1 MNMVGSTKLTFMIDT
16 EDSKSSFCYQEKIL
30 KGKKRKGKI
39 KHHRQKGLLF
49 FTSIWL
55 TFFSLLRFISI
66 LHHPRRN
73 ISTACEGGSVF
84 GETRGG
90 GFIGMV
96 MQRRRKRSSAPPIS
110 PLPDVFDHLIHH
122 GHPGPV
128 LRLLR
133 YAEQRHLQESKHLV
147 LSAFSPRQ
155 LYVEHLWRPFLSHH
169 GLHPLG
175 QILFTVHHRGPARQY
190 LQQNDPEAVHIASLP
205 GFCHRSVGTGAEG
218 RGGWW
223 WRD

>member
-1 MNMVGSTKLTFMIDT
+1 MVGSTKLTFMIDT
-16 EDSKSSFCYQEKIL
+16 EDPKSSFCCQEKIL

-39 KHHRQKGLLF
+39 KHYRQSDFTIFHVYLTHFLF
-49 FTSIWL
+49 SSSFYQHS
-55 TFFSLLRFISI
+55 SS
-66 LHHPRRN
+66 
-73 ISTACEGGSVF
+73 ACEGGSVF

-110 PLPDVFDHLIHH
+110 PLPDVFDHLISH

-147 LSAFSPRQ
+147 LSAFSPCQ
-155 LYVEHLWRPFLSHH
+155 LYVEHL
-169 GLHPLG
+169 
-175 QILFTVHHRGPARQY
+175 
-190 LQQNDPEAVHIASLP
+190 
-205 GFCHRSVGTGAEG
+205 
-218 RGGWW
+218 
-223 WRD
+223 